1 MLRENVKRV
10 DAILFTHEHK
20 DHTGGLDDI
29 RGYNFLSKKP
39 LDIYLQPRV
48 LSALKEQY
56 GYIFQETEYSSLPKI
71 NPHQID
77 INAFDING
85 VEVTPI
91 EVLHHRLPVLGFRI
105 NDFTYI
111 TDANHISE
119 KEKQKIAG
127 SKVLVLNALRERAHV
142 SHFTLQ
148 QAIDLVEELK
158 PDHAIFTHISHQL
171 GKHSDVEKKLPANIS
186 LGYDGL
192 QLEL

>member
-1 MLRENVKRV
+1 M
-10 DAILFTHEHK
+10 
-20 DHTGGLDDI
+20 
-29 RGYNFLSKKP
+29 
-39 LDIYLQPRV
+39 
-48 LSALKEQY
+48 
-56 GYIFQETEYSSLPKI
+56 
-71 NPHQID
+71 
-77 INAFDING
+77 
-85 VEVTPI
+85 
-91 EVLHHRLPVLGFRI
+91 LHHRLPVLGFRI